1 MTSSPIF
8 FSRIDGTLVN
18 VTAYIG
24 KKMKL
29 DNGTIVMDIQ
39 KTFSSSFDESGVVLI
54 SLQFESG
61 SRTSSWLLA
70 LFKSLATAH
79 LVSAFSFALTCLKGI
94 FSTGK
99 GSTRIMT
106 IQTVIS
112 GYQTPALLYIVL
124 KIIKISL
131 RRQKLETSLCVL
143 HCFSAILYREH

>member
-61 SRTSSWLLA
+61 SRTSCWLLA
-70 LFKSLATAH
+70 LFKSLAT
-79 LVSAFSFALTCLKGI
+79 
-94 FSTGK
+94 
-99 GSTRIMT
+99 
-106 IQTVIS
+106 
-112 GYQTPALLYIVL
+112 
-124 KIIKISL
+124 
-131 RRQKLETSLCVL
+131 
-143 HCFSAILYREH
+143 